1 MNDACNAVAL
11 SDEANKSSAS
21 SAGRCTLARVRR
33 LTCWSNRRTS
43 PPRIGPASRWAYRRR
58 FTAAL
63 LRRLNDPRRDEDEA
77 MTDDINQRN
86 PELPNTVAGLK
97 QRAETNA
104 AEAAAL
110 REALITRTAHLSS
123 MTGPRPVCLACN
135 KMGEQSG
142 TEIPH
147 APDCIVADS
156 STAGAR
162 LLAERKRLRES
173 ARLTQ
178 DYFDDTLHGT
188 IQFSEE
194 EQERVFQA
202 AVDALAVPG
211 ETNE

>member
-1 MNDACNAVAL
+1 
-11 SDEANKSSAS
+11 
-21 SAGRCTLARVRR
+21 
-33 LTCWSNRRTS
+33 
-43 PPRIGPASRWAYRRR
+43 
-58 FTAAL
+58 
-63 LRRLNDPRRDEDEA
+63 

-97 QRAETNA
+97 QRAESAEAEAALWKKRHDLLCRLNYPSQGDDFDAWAEEAEAAREHAWGPQNIELGNKLAARVTGLIGFLRNER
-104 AEAAAL
+104 AEAAAF
-110 REALITRTAHLSS
+110 RTALITRTAHLSS

-194 EQERVFQA
+194 EQKRVFQA